1 MCMVGTVRT
10 YSFNNFGPLTVFV
23 RRNSH
28 VSYLDNS
35 TWMFKNR
42 KINTYKGLT

>member
-1 MCMVGTVRT
+1 MRMVGAVRK
-10 YSFNNFGPLTVFV
+10 YSFSNFGPPMVLV
-23 RRNSH
+23 RQNSH